1 MDGGGNA
8 AVYIFNMKNRF
19 GWRNEPES
27 MDENPDTAGLLRKIA
42 DKLPD

>member
-19 GWRNEPES
+19 GWRNEPEQQ
-27 MDENPDTAGLLRKIA
+27 DEGPDAVDLLRKIA